1 MAAHMLSLPDLGA
14 LCADAHAHLD
24 MLDDPVGALAEAA
37 EAGLALVVTV
47 ADVTED
53 ASRTFD
59 SHKIWRAQAAE
70 LLETRGSD
78 RAVPEVRIVVGA
90 HPHNAKDFDWSAMG
104 RLRVL
109 SSCSAVG
116 AIGEMGLDFHYDH
129 SPRDEQ
135 RRVFRECLEF
145 ARTAGLAAV
154 IHLREAHEEGIE
166 ILQEVG
172 IPDVGCVIHCFTEG
186 PELARRFLE
195 LGCYISFAGP
205 ATFKKSEAIR
215 EAAKLVPLDRL
226 LVETD
231 SPFLAPEPYRGRT
244 NEPALTVLTAARLAE
259 AKGVEPRDLA
269 AAALANTRKV
279 FGGAR

>member
-1 MAAHMLSLPDLGA
+1 MAEHSLTLPDLGA
-14 LCADAHAHLD
+14 LCVDAHAHLD
-24 MLDDPVGALAEAA
+24 MLDDPVRALAEAA
-37 EAGLALVVTV
+37 EAGIALIVTI

-59 SHKIWRAQAAE
+59 SYKTWRAQAAE

-78 RAVPEVRIVVGA
+78 RAVPEIRITVGV
-90 HPHNAKDFDWSAMG
+90 HPHNAKDFDWAAMG
-104 RLRVL
+104 RLRIL
-109 SSCSAVG
+109 SGCSAVG

-145 ARTAGLAAV
+145 ARTAGLAV
-154 IHLREAHEEGIE
+154 VVHLREAHEEGLE
-166 ILQEVG
+166 ILREVG
-172 IPDVGCVIHCFTEG
+172 IPDTGCVIHCYTEG
-186 PELARRFLE
+186 PELAQRFLD

-205 ATFKKSEAIR
+205 VTFKKAEAIR
-215 EAAKLVPLDRL
+215 EAVRVVPLERL

-231 SPFLAPEPYRGRT
+231 SPFLAPEPYRGHK
-244 NEPALTVLTAARLAE
+244 NEPALTVITATRIAE
-259 AKGVEPRDLA
+259 VKGVDSRDVA
-269 AAALANTRKV
+269 AAALRNARRV